1 MQIVQKVSSVKSIDF
16 DNGVMGLSL
25 GLSFLMKNN
34 YVEDTSISWLSRMD
48 NYVYKVAV
56 KTLDMDIKIMI
67 SYTKLTYWYMKLLD
81 ITN

>member
-1 MQIVQKVSSVKSIDF
+1 
-16 DNGVMGLSL
+16 MGLSL

-56 KTLDMDIKIMI
+56 KTLDMDIKDNDFL
-67 SYTKLTYWYMKLLD
+67 YQVD
-81 ITN
+81 ILVYEVIRYNELKDNYKKNCA